1 MKQITIAIPTLARYD
16 LLERL
21 CNEILREE
29 SIEYKLRIVILDNGG
44 NLSTTNFL
52 SDVRKHK
59 PFDEA
64 LVEIMTPGYNL
75 GVAGSWNYFAK
86 ELGRCIIANDDV
98 IFSKST
104 IDCFEK
110 SSISNPKVIL
120 FENSKPNEGF
130 STFLL
135 NQPKVWL
142 EMGGFDEVFNPAY
155 FEDLDCKYRLALS
168 GNPVGKVD
176 LEGWHHDNSSTLN
189 NSSYEYKRMH
199 WCLYLRNQKYYSLKW
214 GGKPGKEKFRSPFNQ

>member
-64 LVEIMTPGYNL
+64 LVEIMT
-75 GVAGSWNYFAK
+75 
-86 ELGRCIIANDDV
+86 
-98 IFSKST
+98 
-104 IDCFEK
+104 
-110 SSISNPKVIL
+110 
-120 FENSKPNEGF
+120 
-130 STFLL
+130 
-135 NQPKVWL
+135 
-142 EMGGFDEVFNPAY
+142 
-155 FEDLDCKYRLALS
+155 
-168 GNPVGKVD
+168 
-176 LEGWHHDNSSTLN
+176 
-189 NSSYEYKRMH
+189 
-199 WCLYLRNQKYYSLKW
+199 
-214 GGKPGKEKFRSPFNQ
+214 